1 MKKYSEIEKRLDP
14 RFYAL
19 DLKSTD
25 KVSNL
30 PIKKLK
36 ALSLS
41 IKSGITPKSKG
52 SAYTTSDEG
61 VPFIRSGDLTNYN
74 SIDYNSILYIKKN
87 IHKKM
92 KSSSLQ
98 KNDLLI
104 AIVGATIGKTAI
116 FLDNNEANINQAI
129 ARVRFKS
136 NGIHPL
142 FILYFLKTPLGLM
155 ELDRIKR
162 PVARAN
168 INLQEVG
175 EILIPIPRPQIQSNI
190 IKLMES
196 GYKKEKIL
204 HEQAYSKLNS
214 KYLSFTKKIKLK
226 ILFVISYGNFPKM
239 GWVLTCSKDHKFGNV
254 C

>member
-14 RFYAL
+14 RFHL
-19 DLKSTD
+19 LNLKSID
-25 KVSNL
+25 KIS
-30 PIKKLK
+30 KLHSEK
-36 ALSLS
+36 LETLSLS

-52 SAYTTSDEG
+52 NDYTTSDKG
-61 VPFIRSGDLTNYN
+61 IPFIRSGDLTNYN
-74 SIDYNSILYIKKN
+74 SIDYGNVLYIKKDV
-87 IHKKM
+87 HKKKM

-104 AIVGATIGKTAI
+104 AIVGATIGKTAV

-136 NGIHPL
+136 KEIQSL
-142 FILYFLKTPLGLM
+142 FILYFLRTPLGLM

-175 EILIPIPRPQIQSNI
+175 EILIPIPKPKIQSNI
-190 IKLMES
+190 VKLMEF
-196 GYKKEKIL
+196 GYKKEKTL
-204 HEQAYSKLNS
+204 QNQALAKLNS
-214 KYLSFTKKIKLK
+214 KYLSLVKKL
-226 ILFVISYGNFPKM
+226 N
-239 GWVLTCSKDHKFGNV
+239 
-254 C
+254 